1 MMRNNTNKGILGREI
16 RRNLTSYIMLSPY
29 MIMFIV
35 LTVIPVVSAI
45 ALSFTSFNMLE
56 PPKFFQL
63 NNYIRLFCDDE
74 IFPTVLRN
82 TLLFAIVTGPVGY
95 ILSFFTAWAVN
106 ELGPKL
112 RTFFTFCFYSP
123 ALTGSLYVIW
133 VFIFSGDEYGIANS
147 LLQNIGLITKPIQWL
162 SDTKW
167 MMTSLIIVQL
177 WSSFG
182 IGFLTFVAG
191 FQSQDKSLAEAGM
204 IDGVKNRWQE
214 LWYITLPSMGP
225 QLIFSAVMQI
235 AGSFGVGTIVQS
247 LAGFPTTQY
256 SADTLLTYMLDVG
269 KERYE
274 MGYASAIAV
283 FLFAMMLF
291 TNFIVTRLIRRV
303 GQ

>member
-1 MMRNNTNKGILGREI
+1 MMRNNTNKGTLGSEI

-29 MIMFIV
+29 MILFIV
-35 LTVIPVVSAI
+35 LTVIPVVAAI

-214 LWYITLPSMGP
+214 LWYITLPSMKP
-225 QLIFSAVMQI
+225 QLM
-235 AGSFGVGTIVQS
+235 FGAIMSITGAFGFGGIVDA
-247 LAGFPTTQY
+247 LAGFPSVNYCAHTIMHHLNDY
-256 SADTLLTYMLDVG
+256 GGM
-269 KERYE
+269 RYE
-274 MGYASAIAV
+274 IGYSSAIAV
-283 FLFAMMLF
+283 ILFLMMIGANML
-291 TNFIVTRLIRRV
+291 VKRLLSKI
-303 GQ
+303 GT

>member
-1 MMRNNTNKGILGREI
+1 MRNNTIKGILGREI

-74 IFPTVLRN
+74 IFPKVLRN

-167 MMTSLIIVQL
+167 MMTSFGKPYSMLQKGAVKR
-177 WSSFG
+177 SF
-182 IGFLTFVAG
+182 A
-191 FQSQDKSLAEAGM
+191 A
-204 IDGVKNRWQE
+204 
-214 LWYITLPSMGP
+214 
-225 QLIFSAVMQI
+225 
-235 AGSFGVGTIVQS
+235 
-247 LAGFPTTQY
+247 
-256 SADTLLTYMLDVG
+256 
-269 KERYE
+269 
-274 MGYASAIAV
+274 
-283 FLFAMMLF
+283 
-291 TNFIVTRLIRRV
+291 
-303 GQ
+303 